1 MMLFWNTDVAIDI
14 GPETSHVFVRG
25 RGIAFSGRTEDLRAS
40 SGATSL
46 SDMVSACL
54 ERAGIRRGWFR
65 PAIRVV
71 LTCRLCAGV
80 AEKRMVEDAA
90 RSAGAKVVFLIDLPM
105 ACAIGAGLPISEP
118 RGSMIINIRGGECEL
133 AVISLAG
140 TVASRSLCSNVTT
153 GAAKGAEPML
163 ERGDPVPREMIAG
176 AIKDILAECG
186 AKGLK
191 NLVSD
196 VLDGGAVVAGD
207 DGADESLANWL
218 AEKAGL
224 PVRVAHN
231 PVTAAVEGAGVVLK
245 ELDFLAMSL
254 RAKT

>member
-1 MMLFWNTDVAIDI
+1 MRSFWTTDVAMDI
-14 GPETSHVFVRG
+14 GLETTHVIVKG
-25 RGIAFSGRTEDLRAS
+25 RGIVFSGSTEDLRAS
-40 SGATSL
+40 SGASSI
-46 SDMVSACL
+46 SDLISACL

-71 LTCRLCAGV
+71 LTCRPCIGG
-80 AEKRMVEDAA
+80 AEKQRLQEAA
-90 RSAGAKVVFLIDLPM
+90 TMAGAKAIFLIELPM
-105 ACAIGAGLPISEP
+105 ACAIGAGLPVSMP
-118 RGSMIINIRGGECEL
+118 RGSMVIDVRGGGCDV

-140 TVASRSLCSNVTT
+140 IVASRSLCRSVMTS
-153 GAAKGAEPML
+153 AAKDAEPRCVHG
-163 ERGDPVPREMIAG
+163 EPVSREMIAG

-196 VLDGGAVVAGD
+196 VLVGGAVVAGD